1 MTTTLRPPNRTT
13 APSEGLVVFHIGMTI
28 TKPHRPDL
36 WGPVFAAMPRMLREL
51 YATKSAHERGEGED
65 PGFLGAQ
72 TLIGRGGPFV
82 VQYWKSTE
90 HLYAYARQSDRE
102 HLPAWKAFNAAARKH
117 PGAVGIWHET
127 FVVPPGGVETFYGNG
142 AEVGL
147 GAMIGT
153 QEVTSRGRT
162 AAQRLAGEHA
172 ADGVGAAGGV
182 GAAPTT

>member
-1 MTTTLRPPNRTT
+1 MRGPATTTTQRPANRTT
-13 APSEGLVVFHIGMTI
+13 ALSEGLVVFHIGMTI

-51 YATKSAHERGEGED
+51 YAAKSAHERDEGED
-65 PGFLGAQ
+65 PGFLGTQ
-72 TLIGRGGPFV
+72 TLIGRGGP
-82 VQYWKSTE
+82 
-90 HLYAYARQSDRE
+90 
-102 HLPAWKAFNAAARKH
+102 
-117 PGAVGIWHET
+117 

-142 AEVGL
+142 AELGL

-172 ADGVGAAGGV
+172 ADGVGAASRG
-182 GAAPTT
+182 